1 MVAGHL
7 RIQNGYYQMILS
19 YKDEN
24 GKRKTKSISTGL
36 EVKGNKRNAERML
49 TAARQS
55 FLPESCDDKEES
67 AGEETVVAGNAE
79 NTSKETGDESP
90 PFCDFILEWLE
101 MVKRSI
107 ELTTYGSYEQT
118 VKHCIVPYFEP
129 KHLTLKDLENN
140 PNVIQDYYQ
149 YEILEKKLTTNT
161 VIHRHA
167 NIRKC
172 LQYAYQIGL
181 INSNPA
187 DRVERPKKNTFSGS
201 AYSEDELQ
209 ELFRLFRGDPLE
221 FAVITA
227 SFYGLRRSEVVGLK
241 WNCIDFDAGT
251 ITIRHIVTQATV
263 NGKFI
268 TIAKDRAKNKS
279 SLRTLPLVA
288 PFREIL
294 LRIKEEQAEQR
305 RVCGK
310 SYCTEYLEYIY
321 LDPVGKL
328 ICPDFVTQH
337 FSLMLDKNDFRK
349 IRFHDLRH
357 SCASLLFS
365 HGVSLKEIQEWLG
378 HSNISTTANIYT
390 HMDFNKK
397 LSSANAI
404 IGLLGKEKE
413 STSAAN

>member
-36 EVKGNKRNAERML
+36 EAKGNKRNAERML

-55 FLPESCDDKEES
+55 FSPEPTEGKNELP
-67 AGEETVVAGNAE
+67 ATETDTANGN
-79 NTSKETGDESP
+79 NNSKETGDDSP
-90 PFCDFILEWLE
+90 LFCDFLLEWLE
-101 MVKRSI
+101 MAKNSI
-107 ELTTYGSYEQT
+107 EITTYGGYEYT
-118 VKHCIVPYFEP
+118 VKRCIIPYFEP
-129 KHLTLKDLENN
+129 KQLTLKDLEKN
-140 PNVIQDYYQ
+140 PKVIQDYYQ
-149 YEILEKKLTTNT
+149 YEILERKLSTNT

-187 DRVERPKKNTFSGS
+187 DRIERPKKNTFSGS
-201 AYSEDELQ
+201 AYNEDELQ
-209 ELFRLFRGDPLE
+209 DLFRLFQGDPLE
-221 FAVITA
+221 FAVIAA

-241 WNCIDFDAGT
+241 WSSIDFDANT
-251 ITIRHIVTQATV
+251 ITIRHVVTQATV

-268 TIAKDRAKNKS
+268 TVAKDRAKNKS

-288 PFREIL
+288 PFKELL
-294 LRIKEEQAEQR
+294 LRIKDEQAENR
-305 RVCGK
+305 RLSGK
-310 SYCTEYLEYIY
+310 SYCTEYLDYIY

-328 ICPDFVTQH
+328 IRPDFVTQH
-337 FSLMLDKNDFRK
+337 FSLILEKSDFRK

-397 LSSANAI
+397 ISSANAI
-404 IGLLGKEKE
+404 IGILSKEKE

>member
-36 EVKGNKRNAERML
+36 EAKGNKRNAERML

-55 FLPESCDDKEES
+55 FSLESSEKKNRLSAAETANDSNDNKEI
-67 AGEETVVAGNAE
+67 GE
-79 NTSKETGDESP
+79 TSP
-90 PFCDFILEWLE
+90 LFCDFLLEWLE
-101 MVKRSI
+101 MTKNSI
-107 ELTTYGSYEQT
+107 EITTYGGYEYT
-118 VKHCIVPYFEP
+118 VKRGIIPYFEP
-129 KHLTLKDLENN
+129 KKLTLKDLEKN
-140 PNVIQDYYQ
+140 PKVIQDYYQ
-149 YEILEKKLTTNT
+149 YEIQERKLSTNT

-187 DRVERPKKNTFSGS
+187 DRIERPKKNTFTGS
-201 AYSEDELQ
+201 AYNEDELQ
-209 ELFRLFRGDPLE
+209 NLFRLFQGDPLE
-221 FAVITA
+221 FAVIAA

-241 WNCIDFDAGT
+241 WSSIDFDAGT
-251 ITIRHIVTQATV
+251 ITIRHTVTQATV

-268 TIAKDRAKNKS
+268 TVAKDRAKNKS

-288 PFREIL
+288 PFKELL
-294 LRIKEEQAEQR
+294 LRIKEEQADQR
-305 RVCGK
+305 RICGQ
-310 SYCTEYLEYIY
+310 SYCTDYLEYIY

-328 ICPDFVTQH
+328 IRPDFVTQH
-337 FSLMLDKNDFRK
+337 FSLMLEKKGCRK

-397 LSSANAI
+397 ISSANAI
-404 IGLLGKEKE
+404 IGILDKEKE
-413 STSAAN
+413 STSATN

>member
-19 YKDEN
+19 YKDES
-24 GKRKTKSISTGL
+24 GKRRTKSISTGL
-36 EVKGNKRNAERML
+36 EAKGNKRNAERML

-55 FLPESCDDKEES
+55 FSPESSEGKSEIPAMDT
-67 AGEETVVAGNAE
+67 ETVADNSSNNEV
-79 NTSKETGDESP
+79 GDNSP
-90 PFCDFILEWLE
+90 LFCDFLLEWLE
-101 MVKRSI
+101 MTKNSI
-107 ELTTYGSYEQT
+107 EITTYGGYEYT
-118 VKHCIVPYFEP
+118 VKRCIIPYFEP
-129 KHLTLKDLENN
+129 KQLTLMDLEKN
-140 PNVIQDYYQ
+140 PKVIQDYYQ
-149 YEILEKKLTTNT
+149 YEILKRKLSTNT

-187 DRVERPKKNTFSGS
+187 DRIERPKKNTFSGS
-201 AYSEDELQ
+201 AYNEDELQ
-209 ELFRLFRGDPLE
+209 DLFKLFQGDPLE
-221 FAVITA
+221 FAVIAA

-241 WNCIDFDAGT
+241 WSSIDFEANT
-251 ITIRHIVTQATV
+251 ITIRHVVTQATV

-268 TIAKDRAKNKS
+268 TVAKDRAKNKS

-288 PFREIL
+288 PFKELL
-294 LRIKEEQAEQR
+294 LRIKDEQAENR
-305 RVCGK
+305 RLCGN
-310 SYCTEYLEYIY
+310 SYYTEYLDYIY

-328 ICPDFVTQH
+328 IRPDYVTQH
-337 FSLMLDKNDFRK
+337 FSLILEKSGFRR

-397 LSSANAI
+397 ISSANAI
-404 IGLLGKEKE
+404 IGILSKEKE
-413 STSAAN
+413 STSAPN

>member
-24 GKRKTKSISTGL
+24 GRRKTKSISTGL
-36 EVKGNKRNAERML
+36 VAKGNKRNAERML
-49 TAARQS
+49 TATRQS
-55 FLPESCDDKEES
+55 FSPEISAEKKKLSAKESNTADD
-67 AGEETVVAGNAE
+67 N
-79 NTSKETGDESP
+79 NTGKETGDASP
-90 PFCDFILEWLE
+90 LFCNFLLEWLE
-101 MVKRSI
+101 MTKNSI
-107 ELTTYGSYEQT
+107 ELSTYGGYEYN
-118 VKHCIVPYFEP
+118 VKRCIIPYFEP
-129 KHLTLKDLENN
+129 KQFTLRDLEKN
-140 PNVIQDYYQ
+140 PKVIQDYYQ
-149 YEILEKKLTTNT
+149 YEILERKLSTNT

-187 DRVERPKKNTFSGS
+187 DRIERPRKNSFSGNIYNE
-201 AYSEDELQ
+201 AELLY
-209 ELFRLFRGDPLE
+209 LFKLFHGDPLE

-241 WNCIDFDAGT
+241 WNSIDFDANT

-288 PFREIL
+288 PFKEL
-294 LRIKEEQAEQR
+294 PLRIKEEQAEQR
-305 RVCGK
+305 RICGK

-328 ICPDFVTQH
+328 IRPDYVTQH
-337 FSLMLDKNDFRK
+337 FALMLEKKNCRK

-397 LSSANAI
+397 ISSANAI
-404 IGLLGKEKE
+404 IGILGKEKE
-413 STSAAN
+413 STSAPN

>member
-36 EVKGNKRNAERML
+36 EAKGNKRNAERML
-49 TAARQS
+49 TVTRQS
-55 FLPESCDDKEES
+55 FSPEASLKKKKLSAKELDTADDSNS
-67 AGEETVVAGNAE
+67 A
-79 NTSKETGDESP
+79 KETGDNSP
-90 PFCDFILEWLE
+90 LFCDFLLEWLE
-101 MVKRSI
+101 MAKNSIEINTYGGYEYTVKR
-107 ELTTYGSYEQT
+107 
-118 VKHCIVPYFEP
+118 CIIPYFEP
-129 KHLTLKDLENN
+129 KQLTLRDLEKN
-140 PNVIQDYYQ
+140 PKVIQDYYQ
-149 YEILEKKLTTNT
+149 YEILERKLSTNT

-187 DRVERPKKNTFSGS
+187 DRIERPRKNTFSGN
-201 AYSEDELQ
+201 AYNENELQ
-209 ELFRLFRGDPLE
+209 DLFKLFHGDPLE
-221 FAVITA
+221 FAVIAA
-227 SFYGLRRSEVVGLK
+227 SFYGLRRSEIVGLK
-241 WNCIDFDAGT
+241 WNSIDFDANT
-251 ITIRHIVTQATV
+251 ITIRHVVTQASV

-288 PFREIL
+288 PFKEL
-294 LRIKEEQAEQR
+294 LLQIREEQAEQR
-305 RVCGK
+305 RICGK

-328 ICPDFVTQH
+328 IRPDFVTQH
-337 FSLMLDKNDFRK
+337 FRLMLEKKNCRK

-397 LSSANAI
+397 ISSANAI
-404 IGLLGKEKE
+404 IGILSKEKE
-413 STSAAN
+413 STSAAD

>member
-1 MVAGHL
+1 MAK
-7 RIQNGYYQMILS
+7 N
-19 YKDEN
+19 
-24 GKRKTKSISTGL
+24 
-36 EVKGNKRNAERML
+36 
-49 TAARQS
+49 
-55 FLPESCDDKEES
+55 
-67 AGEETVVAGNAE
+67 
-79 NTSKETGDESP
+79 
-90 PFCDFILEWLE
+90 
-101 MVKRSI
+101 SI
-107 ELTTYGSYEQT
+107 ELTTYGSYEHT
-118 VKHCIVPYFEP
+118 VKRCIVPYFEP

-140 PNVIQDYYQ
+140 PKVIQDYYQ

-161 VIHRHA
+161 
-167 NIRKC
+167 
-172 LQYAYQIGL
+172 
-181 INSNPA
+181 
-187 DRVERPKKNTFSGS
+187 
-201 AYSEDELQ
+201 
-209 ELFRLFRGDPLE
+209 
-221 FAVITA
+221 VITA

-294 LRIKEEQAEQR
+294 LRIQEEQAEQR

-328 ICPDFVTQH
+328 IRPDFVTQH

-365 HGVSLKEIQEWLG
+365 HEVSLKEIQEWLG

-397 LSSANAI
+397 ISSANAI

>member
-36 EVKGNKRNAERML
+36 EAKGNKRNAERML
-49 TAARQS
+49 TVTRQS
-55 FLPESCDDKEES
+55 FSPEASLKKKKLSAKELDTADDSNS
-67 AGEETVVAGNAE
+67 A
-79 NTSKETGDESP
+79 KETGDNSP
-90 PFCDFILEWLE
+90 LFCDFLLEWLE
-101 MVKRSI
+101 MAKNSIEINTYGGYEYTVKR
-107 ELTTYGSYEQT
+107 
-118 VKHCIVPYFEP
+118 CIIPYFEP
-129 KHLTLKDLENN
+129 KQLTLRDLEKN
-140 PNVIQDYYQ
+140 PKVIQDYYQ
-149 YEILEKKLTTNT
+149 YEILERKLSTNT

-187 DRVERPKKNTFSGS
+187 DRIERPRKNTFSGN
-201 AYSEDELQ
+201 AYNENELQ
-209 ELFRLFRGDPLE
+209 DLFKLFHGDPLE
-221 FAVITA
+221 FAVIAA
-227 SFYGLRRSEVVGLK
+227 SFYGLRRSEIVGLK
-241 WNCIDFDAGT
+241 WNSIDFDANT
-251 ITIRHIVTQATV
+251 ITIRHVVTQASV

-288 PFREIL
+288 PFKEL
-294 LRIKEEQAEQR
+294 LLQIREEQAEQR
-305 RVCGK
+305 RICGK

-328 ICPDFVTQH
+328 IRPDFVTQH
-337 FSLMLDKNDFRK
+337 FRLMLEKKNCRK

-357 SCASLLFS
+357 PYVK
-365 HGVSLKEIQEWLG
+365 H
-378 HSNISTTANIYT
+378 TTKKYNSEKQKTQATKI
-390 HMDFNKK
+390 DLIAWVFRFCIFNYSKRSWT
-397 LSSANAI
+397 L
-404 IGLLGKEKE
+404 
-413 STSAAN
+413 

>member
-36 EVKGNKRNAERML
+36 EAKGNKRNAERML

-55 FLPESCDDKEES
+55 FSPESCGDKEES
-67 AGEETVVAGNAE
+67 SEEESVVAGNAE
-79 NTSKETGDESP
+79 NTSKEAGEESP
-90 PFCDFILEWLE
+90 LFCDFILEWLE
-101 MVKRSI
+101 MVKNSI
-107 ELTTYGSYEQT
+107 ELTTYGSYEHT
-118 VKHCIVPYFEP
+118 VKRCIVPYFEP

-140 PNVIQDYYQ
+140 PKVIQDYYQ

-294 LRIKEEQAEQR
+294 LRIQEEQAEQR

-328 ICPDFVTQH
+328 VRPDFVTQH

-397 LSSANAI
+397 ISSANAI

>member
-19 YKDEN
+19 FKDEN

-36 EVKGNKRNAERML
+36 EAKGNKRNAERML
-49 TAARQS
+49 TEVRQS
-55 FLPESCDDKEES
+55 FSPESSGDKNRVPV
-67 AGEETVVAGNAE
+67 EETVSISDNE
-79 NTSKETGDESP
+79 NGTKETREDSP
-90 PFCDFILEWLE
+90 LFCDFLLEWLE
-101 MVKRSI
+101 LVKSSI
-107 ELTTYGSYEQT
+107 ELSTYGGYENS
-118 VKHCIVPYFEP
+118 VKSCIVPYFEP
-129 KHLTLKDLENN
+129 KQLTLKDLEKN
-140 PNVIQDYYQ
+140 PKVIQDYYQ
-149 YEILEKKLTTNT
+149 HEILERKLSTNT

-201 AYSEDELQ
+201 TYNEEELQ

-241 WNCIDFDAGT
+241 WSSIDFESNT
-251 ITIRHIVTQATV
+251 ITIRHVVTQATV
-263 NGKFI
+263 NGKFV

-288 PFREIL
+288 PFKEL
-294 LRIKEEQAEQR
+294 LLWIKEEQAEQR

-328 ICPDFVTQH
+328 IRPDFVTQH
-337 FSLMLDKNDFRK
+337 FSLMLKKNKCRK

-397 LSSANAI
+397 ISSANAI
-404 IGLLGKEKE
+404 IGVLDKEKE
-413 STSAAN
+413 STSAPN

>member
-36 EVKGNKRNAERML
+36 EAKGNKRNAERML

-55 FLPESCDDKEES
+55 FSLESSEKKNRLSAAETANDSNDNKEI
-67 AGEETVVAGNAE
+67 GE
-79 NTSKETGDESP
+79 TSP
-90 PFCDFILEWLE
+90 LFCDFLLEWLE
-101 MVKRSI
+101 MTKNSI
-107 ELTTYGSYEQT
+107 EITTYGGYEYT
-118 VKHCIVPYFEP
+118 VKRGIIPYFEP
-129 KHLTLKDLENN
+129 KKLTLKDLEKN
-140 PNVIQDYYQ
+140 PKVIQDYYQ
-149 YEILEKKLTTNT
+149 YEIQERKLSTNT

-187 DRVERPKKNTFSGS
+187 DRIERPKKNTFTGS
-201 AYSEDELQ
+201 AYNEDELQ
-209 ELFRLFRGDPLE
+209 NLFRLFQGDPLE
-221 FAVITA
+221 FAVIAA

-241 WNCIDFDAGT
+241 WSSIDFDAGT
-251 ITIRHIVTQATV
+251 ITIRHTVTQATV

-268 TIAKDRAKNKS
+268 TVAKDRAKNKS

-288 PFREIL
+288 PFKELL
-294 LRIKEEQAEQR
+294 LRIKEEQADQR
-305 RVCGK
+305 RICGQ
-310 SYCTEYLEYIY
+310 SYCMDYLEYIY

-328 ICPDFVTQH
+328 IRPDFVTQH
-337 FSLMLDKNDFRK
+337 FSLMLEKKGCRK

-397 LSSANAI
+397 ISSANAI
-404 IGLLGKEKE
+404 IGILDKEKE
-413 STSAAN
+413 STSATN

>member
-36 EVKGNKRNAERML
+36 EAKGNKRNAERML

-55 FLPESCDDKEES
+55 FTPESLEAKNES
-67 AGEETVVAGNAE
+67 SAEETMTVNDNE
-79 NTSKETGDESP
+79 NNSKETGDDSP
-90 PFCDFILEWLE
+90 LFCDFLLEWLE
-101 MVKRSI
+101 MVKNSI
-107 ELTTYGSYEQT
+107 ELTTYGSYEHT
-118 VKHCIVPYFEP
+118 VKRCIIPYFEP

-140 PNVIQDYYQ
+140 PKVIQDYYQ
-149 YEILEKKLTTNT
+149 YEILERKLTTNT

-187 DRVERPKKNTFSGS
+187 DRVERPKKNSFTGS
-201 AYSEDELQ
+201 AYNEDELQ
-209 ELFRLFRGDPLE
+209 ELFQLFRGDPLE
-221 FAVITA
+221 FAVIAA

-241 WNCIDFDAGT
+241 WNSIDFDAGT
-251 ITIRHIVTQATV
+251 ITIRHIVTQASV

-288 PFREIL
+288 LFKELL

-305 RVCGK
+305 RICGK

-328 ICPDFVTQH
+328 IRPDFVTQH
-337 FSLMLDKNDFRK
+337 FALMLEKKNCRK

-378 HSNISTTANIYT
+378 HNNISTTANIYT

-397 LSSANAI
+397 ISSANAI
-404 IGLLGKEKE
+404 IGILGKEKE
-413 STSAAN
+413 STSAPN

>member
-36 EVKGNKRNAERML
+36 EAKGNKRNAERML

-55 FLPESCDDKEES
+55 FSLESSEKKNRLSAAETANDSNDNKEI
-67 AGEETVVAGNAE
+67 GEN
-79 NTSKETGDESP
+79 SP
-90 PFCDFILEWLE
+90 LFCDFLLEWLE
-101 MVKRSI
+101 MTKNSI
-107 ELTTYGSYEQT
+107 EITTYGGYEYT
-118 VKHCIVPYFEP
+118 VKRGIIPYFEP
-129 KHLTLKDLENN
+129 KKLTLKDLEKN
-140 PNVIQDYYQ
+140 PKVIQDYYQ
-149 YEILEKKLTTNT
+149 YEIQERKLSTNT

-187 DRVERPKKNTFSGS
+187 DRIERPKKNTFTGS
-201 AYSEDELQ
+201 AYNEDELQ
-209 ELFRLFRGDPLE
+209 NLFRLFQGDPLE
-221 FAVITA
+221 FAVIAA

-241 WNCIDFDAGT
+241 WSSIDFDAGT
-251 ITIRHIVTQATV
+251 ITIRHTVTQATV

-268 TIAKDRAKNKS
+268 AVAKDRAKNKS

-288 PFREIL
+288 PFKELL
-294 LRIKEEQAEQR
+294 LRIKEEQADQR
-305 RVCGK
+305 RICGQ
-310 SYCTEYLEYIY
+310 SYCTDYLEYIY

-328 ICPDFVTQH
+328 IRPDFVTQH
-337 FSLMLDKNDFRK
+337 FSLMLEKKGCRK

-397 LSSANAI
+397 ISSANAI
-404 IGLLGKEKE
+404 IGILDKEKE
-413 STSAAN
+413 STSATN

>member
-19 YKDEN
+19 YKDGN

-36 EVKGNKRNAERML
+36 EAKGNKRNAERML

-55 FLPESCDDKEES
+55 FSPESSEGKNELPVT
-67 AGEETVVAGNAE
+67 ETENAD
-79 NTSKETGDESP
+79 NSKETGDSSP
-90 PFCDFILEWLE
+90 LFCDFLLEWLE
-101 MVKRSI
+101 MAKNSI
-107 ELTTYGSYEQT
+107 EITTYGGYEYT
-118 VKHCIVPYFEP
+118 VKRCIIPYFEP
-129 KHLTLKDLENN
+129 KQLTLNDLEKN
-140 PNVIQDYYQ
+140 PKIIQDYYQ
-149 YEILEKKLTTNT
+149 YEISERKLSTNT

-187 DRVERPKKNTFSGS
+187 DRVERPKKNAFTGS
-201 AYSEDELQ
+201 AYNEDELQ
-209 ELFRLFRGDPLE
+209 DLFRLFQGDPLE
-221 FAVITA
+221 FAVIAA

-241 WNCIDFDAGT
+241 WNCIDFDANT
-251 ITIRHIVTQATV
+251 ITIRHVVTQATV
-263 NGKFI
+263 NGRFI
-268 TIAKDRAKNKS
+268 TVAKDRAKNKS

-288 PFREIL
+288 PFKEL
-294 LRIKEEQAEQR
+294 LLKMKDEQAENR
-305 RVCGK
+305 RICGK
-310 SYCTEYLEYIY
+310 NYCTEYLDYIY

-328 ICPDFVTQH
+328 IRPDFVTQH
-337 FSLMLDKNDFRK
+337 FSLILEKNSFRK

-397 LSSANAI
+397 ISSANAI
-404 IGLLGKEKE
+404 IGILSKEKE
-413 STSAAN
+413 STSATN

>member
-36 EVKGNKRNAERML
+36 EAKGNKRNAERML

-55 FLPESCDDKEES
+55 FSLESSEKKNRLSAAETANDSNDNKEI
-67 AGEETVVAGNAE
+67 GEN
-79 NTSKETGDESP
+79 SP
-90 PFCDFILEWLE
+90 LFCDFLLEWLE
-101 MVKRSI
+101 MTKNSI
-107 ELTTYGSYEQT
+107 EITTYGGYEYT
-118 VKHCIVPYFEP
+118 VKRGIIPYFEP
-129 KHLTLKDLENN
+129 KKLTLKDLEKN
-140 PNVIQDYYQ
+140 PKVIQDYYQ
-149 YEILEKKLTTNT
+149 YEIQERKLSTNT

-187 DRVERPKKNTFSGS
+187 DRIERPKKNTFTGS
-201 AYSEDELQ
+201 AYNEDELQ
-209 ELFRLFRGDPLE
+209 NLFRLFQGDPLE
-221 FAVITA
+221 FAVIAA

-241 WNCIDFDAGT
+241 WSSIDFDAGT
-251 ITIRHIVTQATV
+251 ITIRHTVTQATV

-268 TIAKDRAKNKS
+268 TVAKDRAKNKS

-288 PFREIL
+288 PFKELL
-294 LRIKEEQAEQR
+294 LRIKEEQADQR
-305 RVCGK
+305 RICGQ
-310 SYCTEYLEYIY
+310 SYCTDYLEYIY

-328 ICPDFVTQH
+328 IRPDFVTQH
-337 FSLMLDKNDFRK
+337 FSLMLEKKGCRK

-397 LSSANAI
+397 ISSANAI
-404 IGLLGKEKE
+404 IGILDKEKE
-413 STSAAN
+413 STSATN

>member
-36 EVKGNKRNAERML
+36 EAKGNKRNAERML

-55 FLPESCDDKEES
+55 FSLESSDKKNRLS
-67 AGEETVVAGNAE
+67 AAETANDSNDNKEIGEN
-79 NTSKETGDESP
+79 SP
-90 PFCDFILEWLE
+90 LFCDFLLEWLE
-101 MVKRSI
+101 MTKNSI
-107 ELTTYGSYEQT
+107 EITTYGGYEYT
-118 VKHCIVPYFEP
+118 VKRGIIPYFEP
-129 KHLTLKDLENN
+129 KKLTLKDLEKN
-140 PNVIQDYYQ
+140 PKVIQDYYQ
-149 YEILEKKLTTNT
+149 YEIQERKLSTNT

-187 DRVERPKKNTFSGS
+187 DRIERPKKNTFTGS
-201 AYSEDELQ
+201 AYNEDELQ
-209 ELFRLFRGDPLE
+209 NLFRLFQGDPLE
-221 FAVITA
+221 FAVIAA

-241 WNCIDFDAGT
+241 WSSIDFDAGT
-251 ITIRHIVTQATV
+251 ITIRHTVTQATV

-268 TIAKDRAKNKS
+268 TVAKDRAKNKS

-288 PFREIL
+288 PFKELL
-294 LRIKEEQAEQR
+294 LRIKEEQADQR
-305 RVCGK
+305 RICGQ
-310 SYCTEYLEYIY
+310 SYCTDYLEYIY

-328 ICPDFVTQH
+328 IRPDFVTQH
-337 FSLMLDKNDFRK
+337 FSLMLEKKGCRK

-397 LSSANAI
+397 ISSANAI
-404 IGLLGKEKE
+404 IGILDKEKE
-413 STSAAN
+413 STSATN